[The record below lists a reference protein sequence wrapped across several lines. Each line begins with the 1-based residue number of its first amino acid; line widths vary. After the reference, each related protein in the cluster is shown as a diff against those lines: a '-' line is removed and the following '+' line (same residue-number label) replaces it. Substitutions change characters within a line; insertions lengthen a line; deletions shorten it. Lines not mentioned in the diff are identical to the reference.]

1 MTSSDPSIIDLLKSD
16 LAEIAANVDTYIPVI
31 GYEKSGLAVKY
42 HLPETGKQLD
52 AIARKV
58 NAQDKDPYYRNLNT
72 AIDTMILLCD
82 GLYVKPAGV
91 EDYVMLDPQEL
102 GEPVRFDARTA
113 EIFGA
118 PGDSPARSV
127 VRKIFDGNE
136 MAILNHTERLG
147 RWLNNT
153 KADLTTEL
161 WQMGE

>member
-1 MTSSDPSIIDLLKSD
+1 MADPSIVDLLKADLDD
-16 LAEIAANVDTYIPVI
+16 LASNKEAYIPI
-31 GYEKSGLAVKY
+31 LGYEKTGLAVKY

-58 NAQDKDPYYRNLNT
+58 NTETKDQYYRNLNT
-72 AIDTMILLCD
+72 SIDTMIFLCD

-102 GEPVRFDARTA
+102 GEPVRFDARMA
-113 EIFGA
+113 EIVGISA
-118 PGDSPARSV
+118 DSPARAV
-127 VRKIFDGNE
+127 LRKIFDGNE

>member
-1 MTSSDPSIIDLLKSD
+1 MTDPSIIDLLKED
-16 LAEIAANVDTYIPVI
+16 LEELSAHQEAYIPII
-31 GYEKSGLAVKY
+31 GYEKTGLAVKY

-52 AIARKV
+52 SIARKV
-58 NAQDKDPYYRNLNT
+58 NQETKDPYYRNLNT
-72 AIDTMILLCD
+72 SVDTMIFLCD

-91 EDYVMLDPQEL
+91 EDYVMLDPQET
-102 GEPVRFDARTA
+102 GSPVRFDGRAA

-118 PGDSPARSV
+118 PTDAPARAI
-127 VRKIFDGNE
+127 VRKIFDSNE
-136 MAILNHTERLG
+136 MAILNHSERLG